1 MPDMRNMPMTMSGEP
16 EAFVNAR
23 YAYDPDRL
31 LKGHA
36 RKDTQVKTV
45 PGTKALKANLSKLD
59 RKAKVNRAQGNGNR
73 GHHV

>member
-31 LKGHA
+31 LKGYA

-45 PGTKALKANLSKLD
+45 PGTKVLKANLAKLD
-59 RKAKVNRAQGNGNR
+59 RKAKTNHSQGNENR